1 MKIKEFSK
9 YFTRQIVLILL
20 ILLAIVLSLL
30 ESGIFIYIPLAITLI
45 ILASSLKNK
54 SEKEVPTTM
63 DEPQADGSSM
73 GDIEAEAW
81 MHTATTLDAVFNDL
95 DNDLNQATDVI
106 KSATDSIAGSLTG
119 LDEASTSQQT
129 VLGEMVSELVNLTES
144 NNEKHE
150 EQTKGI
156 DNSAE
161 ESGVIIEGFINTIES
176 IQNETKHM
184 SHDFISITEQ
194 AQTISI
200 SLKSVNEITSQ
211 TNLLA
216 LNAAIEAARAGEAG
230 RGFAVVADEVRHL
243 SQKTEQFNKQISEDT
258 RKIIDAIKTV
268 SARVDTISKYDLETA
283 HESRKRVDD
292 IWSSITNLN
301 LSVVNKTNTVSEIS
315 SGISK
320 HVQTGVISL
329 QFEDIVNQLITH
341 IRDRIYTIKNLS
353 MQLTSC
359 IDTIDD
365 HNAFRA
371 MVGKLQEQSKAAME
385 TIGESSLKQQNI
397 DTGSVDLF

>member
-1 MKIKEFSK
+1 MKTQGLFK
-9 YFTRQIVLILL
+9 YFTHQIVPIFLVVLAMGFSLL
-20 ILLAIVLSLL
+20 GQSIFVCVLLAV
-30 ESGIFIYIPLAITLI
+30 TLI
-45 ILASSLKNK
+45 ILIFSFKKK
-54 SEKEVPTTM
+54 SEKEIIPF
-63 DEPQADGSSM
+63 DESQADSSSI
-73 GDIEAEAW
+73 GEIEAEAW
-81 MHTATTLDAVFNDL
+81 MQTATTLDAVFNDL
-95 DNDLNQATDVI
+95 DDDLDQATDVI
-106 KSATDSIAGSLTG
+106 KSATNAIAGSLTG
-119 LDEASTSQQT
+119 LEEASSSQQD
-129 VLGEMVSELVNLTES
+129 VLGEMVSELVSVTQS
-144 NNEKHE
+144 SSEKHN

-156 DNSAE
+156 SNSAQ
-161 ESGVIIEGFINTIES
+161 ESGAIIEGFINTIES

-194 AQTISI
+194 AHTISA

-258 RKIIDAIKTV
+258 RKIIDAIKNV
-268 SARVDTISKYDLETA
+268 STHVDIISKHDLETA
-283 HESRKRVDD
+283 HDSQKRVND
-292 IWSSITNLN
+292 IWDSISNLN

-315 SGISK
+315 TGISK

-329 QFEDIVNQLITH
+329 QFEDIVSQLIAH

-359 IDTIDD
+359 INTIDD

-385 TIGESSLKQQNI
+385 TIGESSIKQQNI